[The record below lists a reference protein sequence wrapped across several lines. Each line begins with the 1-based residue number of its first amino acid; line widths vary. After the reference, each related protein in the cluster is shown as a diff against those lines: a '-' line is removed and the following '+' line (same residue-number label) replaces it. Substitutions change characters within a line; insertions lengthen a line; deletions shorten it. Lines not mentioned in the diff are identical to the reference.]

1 MSLLKT
7 YSSVSLKQWAFLCC
21 FWTFFAVII
30 SGQLYSNSLKN
41 GFDPSWI
48 NLFMVQLPIWYLWMF
63 ASPLMLYMVNKYPLI
78 QEKWISRAF
87 RYFLFGI
94 ALVLVLSNLTL
105 IYMFSVYGY
114 LNLSTV
120 TFSEYAPY
128 LFSRFTNDFLI
139 FVLVQLTLVV
149 VHSYSKHKNN
159 QLNLALERL
168 KNNQLKSQLTQAQL
182 QALKLQLNPHFLFNT
197 LNTISSLT
205 LIGEKTTSVNVTSKL
220 GDFLRRTLDFEE
232 YQLVSVEKELEF
244 FDLYMDIEK
253 SRFKDRIELIKIID
267 ADCLSLRIPNLILQP
282 VIENAIKYGIAKSS
296 EASLIKLEIFANNS
310 RIYISLFN
318 EGPFLKDENIE
329 EGTGISNVRSRL
341 SKLYGE
347 DFLFNIQNHSTL
359 EGVITKIE
367 MPLLS
372 TLEAVNE

>member
-1 MSLLKT
+1 MEPVWLEL
-7 YSSVSLKQWAFLCC
+7 FL
-21 FWTFFAVII
+21 
-30 SGQLYSNSLKN
+30 
-41 GFDPSWI
+41 
-48 NLFMVQLPIWYLWMF
+48 VQLPIWYGWML
-63 ASPLMLYMVNKYPLI
+63 ASPLMLYMVNKFPLN
-78 QEKWISRAF
+78 QENWVSRVF

-114 LNLSTV
+114 LDLSTAS
-120 TFSEYAPY
+120 FSEYAPY

-139 FVLVQLTLVV
+139 FVLVQLALVI
-149 VHSYSKHKNN
+149 VHSYSIQKNN

-182 QALKLQLNPHFLFNT
+182 HALKLQLNPHFLFNT

-232 YQLVSVEKELEF
+232 HQLVSVEKELEF

-253 SRFKDRIELIKIID
+253 SRFKDRIELTKTID
-267 ADCLSLRIPNLILQP
+267 QECLNLRIPNLILQP
-282 VIENAIKYGIAKSS
+282 LIENAIKYGIAKSS
-296 EASLIKLEIFANNS
+296 EARKIKLEIFEKNS

-318 EGPFLKDENIE
+318 EGSFLQDESIE
-329 EGTGISNVRSRL
+329 EGTGLSNVRSRL

-347 DFLFNIQNHSTL
+347 DFLFTVQNHSTV
-359 EGVITKIE
+359 EGVMTKIE
-367 MPLLS
+367 IPLLN
-372 TLEAVNE
+372 TVEVVK

>member
-1 MSLLKT
+1 MEPDWLEL
-7 YSSVSLKQWAFLCC
+7 FL
-21 FWTFFAVII
+21 
-30 SGQLYSNSLKN
+30 
-41 GFDPSWI
+41 
-48 NLFMVQLPIWYLWMF
+48 VQLPIWYGWMF
-63 ASPLMLYMVNKYPLI
+63 TSPLMLYMVNKYPLN
-78 QEKWISRAF
+78 QENWFSRIF
-87 RYFLFGI
+87 RYLLFGI
-94 ALVLVLSNLTL
+94 TLVLVLSNLTL

-114 LNLSTV
+114 LDLSTA
-120 TFSEYAPY
+120 TFLEYVPY

-139 FVLVQLTLVV
+139 FVLVQLALIV
-149 VHSYSKHKNN
+149 VHSYSMHKNN

-205 LIGEKTTSVNVTSKL
+205 LIGEKTTSVNVISKL

-253 SRFKDRIELIKIID
+253 SRFKDRIELIKIVE

-282 VIENAIKYGIAKSS
+282 LIENAVKYGIAKSS
-296 EASLIKLEIFANNS
+296 EAKIIKLEIFAKNS
-310 RIYISLFN
+310 RIFISLFN

-329 EGTGISNVRSRL
+329 EGTGVSNVRSRL

-367 MPLLS
+367 IPLLS
-372 TLEAVNE
+372 SLEVVNE

>member
-1 MSLLKT
+1 MSLIKT
-7 YSSVSLKQWAFLCC
+7 YSSISLKQWTFLCC

-41 GFDPSWI
+41 GFDPSWV

-114 LNLSTV
+114 LDLSTA
-120 TFSEYAPY
+120 TFLEYVPY

-139 FVLVQLTLVV
+139 FVLVQLALIV
-149 VHSYSKHKNN
+149 VHSYSMHKNN